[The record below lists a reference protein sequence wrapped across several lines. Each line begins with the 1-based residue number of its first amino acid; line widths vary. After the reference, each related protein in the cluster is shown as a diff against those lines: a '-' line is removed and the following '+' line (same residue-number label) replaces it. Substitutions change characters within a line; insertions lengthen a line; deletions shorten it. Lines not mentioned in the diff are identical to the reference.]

1 VQQVKEVKNR
11 LQQKIEKKPE
21 DLPVFVPL
29 ETADQLRA
37 RIKKLYP
44 GLTDEQIEAF
54 M

>member
-1 VQQVKEVKNR
+1 VKQDKNR
-11 LQQKIEKKPE
+11 PQQKIEKKPE

-29 ETADQLRA
+29 GSADELKA
-37 RIKKLYP
+37 RIKKMYP